1 MSIWAGIKY
10 GVNSTLGTSDFKPLD
25 KMYKDSLVLVA
36 TTNPITGS
44 LILQKNGTYKGS
56 VTIGDYGGVVNVHI
70 RIVPRSTSAACSGLF
85 GIRKNNNLYVSQR
98 IGTTSTD
105 GQYALIDEYIPISVS
120 PGDVITVTSDNYQN
134 NSGNAAHPENNGTW
148 CLCGNL
154 GHDGNLATVTEES

>member
-44 LILQKNGTYKGS
+44 LILQTNNRHKGS
-56 VTIGDYGGVVNVHI
+56 VTIGGYGGVVNVHI
-70 RIVPRSTSAACSGLF
+70 RIVPRRTSTACSGIF
-85 GIRKNNNLYVSQR
+85 GISKNNNLYVSQR

-120 PGDVITVTSDNYQN
+120 PGDVITVTSSNYQTSN
-134 NSGNAAHPENNGTW
+134 GNDAFTDNNGTW
-148 CLCGNL
+148 CLCGSL

>member
-1 MSIWAGIKY
+1 MNILPAIKY

-44 LILQKNGTYKGS
+44 LVLRTNNRYKGS

-70 RIVPRSTSAACSGLF
+70 RIVPRSTASACSGLF
-85 GIRKNNNLYVSQR
+85 GISKNNTLYVSQR
-98 IGTTSTD
+98 IGTASTD
-105 GQYALIDEYIPISVS
+105 NQYALIDEYIPVSVN
-120 PGDVITVTSDNYQN
+120 PGDVITVTSSNYQN
-134 NSGNAAHPENNGTW
+134 SAGNDVSTNNNGTW

-154 GHDGNLATVTEES
+154 GHDGKLATVTEE

>member
-36 TTNPITGS
+36 TTNPITGN
-44 LILQKNGTYKGS
+44 LILQTDGRYKGS

-70 RIVPRSTSAACSGLF
+70 RIVPRSTSTACSGVF
-85 GIRKNNNLYVSQR
+85 GISKNNNLYVSQR
-98 IGTTSTD
+98 LKTTSTD

-120 PGDVITVTSDNYQN
+120 PGDVITVTSSDYQIS
-134 NSGNAAHPENNGTW
+134 SGNSTSTNNNGTW